1 MKEPYEKGI
10 ANHSAPSF
18 AASTARCLVKR
29 KQGYGWAGYRASK
42 NNNRDADAV
51 VKAEGNMHRGWQV
64 ERYEDGYPARFS
76 GFTIVC
82 EYLSALRIRSMGGR
96 LAQEVCA
103 RRCRCGQVCGRQCT
117 RVSAH
122 ENRLIFHLRVQ
133 RCKHGR
139 LARLVTYFERPF
151 HWPMLINSA
160 TRIFYSAQSVLETLL
175 IVRSPTDANIGH

>member
-18 AASTARCLVKR
+18 AASTARCSVKR

-76 GFTIVC
+76 GHSPYTKGNLGH
-82 EYLSALRIRSMGGR
+82 LSLLAVGSR
-96 LAQEVCA
+96 LAGDPAELEC
-103 RRCRCGQVCGRQCT
+103 CGE
-117 RVSAH
+117 S
-122 ENRLIFHLRVQ
+122 
-133 RCKHGR
+133 
-139 LARLVTYFERPF
+139 
-151 HWPMLINSA
+151 
-160 TRIFYSAQSVLETLL
+160 
-175 IVRSPTDANIGH
+175 